1 MSDETN
7 LVPNEVEIDST
18 YEAYD
23 MVELTF
29 DKFLDTAT
37 VDMVFGDPVEHGDT
51 LIIPCSEAIAI
62 LGVGAGYGYG
72 KGPDV
77 EGEEGGG
84 EPKNTGEGGGG
95 GGGGWGRSFARPVAV
110 VISSSEGVRVEPV
123 VDATKIALGALT
135 AAGFMAGMVFKMLKS
150 PKRSLN
156 DM

>member
-1 MSDETN
+1 MTDDTN

-18 YEAYD
+18 YEAFD

-51 LIIPCSEAIAI
+51 LIIPCSEALTVMGI
-62 LGVGAGYGYG
+62 GAGFGYG

-77 EGEEGGG
+77 KEENEGG

-95 GGGGWGRSFARPVAV
+95 GGGGWGRSFARPVG
-110 VISSSEGVRVEPV
+110 VIVSSSEGVRVEPV
-123 VDATKIALGALT
+123 VDVTKVALGALT
-135 AAGFMAGMVFKMLKS
+135 AAGFMAGMIFKMMRP
-150 PKRSLN
+150 PKRDLSE
-156 DM
+156 M